1 MAITERDRRDLY
13 NEFERTHGEQFAN
26 TIMELLPHQPVDQ
39 LVTKAD
45 LSAFGDGVRSEFQIE
60 MAGLR
65 SELKND
71 MGELRSELREDMT
84 ELRSELKN
92 DMGELRSEL
101 RGEMAELRSELRN
114 DMSNLRN
121 EIVDKLS
128 TSTAE
133 TQRLIGASM
142 AANAVAVITALLV

>member
-71 MGELRSELREDMT
+71 MGELRSELR
-84 ELRSELKN
+84 
-92 DMGELRSEL
+92 
-101 RGEMAELRSELRN
+101 N